1 NEGTVEQ
8 VKGITY
14 SLSSFLGPQ
23 TWRSN
28 GARNDN
34 YEKSL
39 LINSAGKQSSDLY
52 HCVIYLAP
60 GDYHRFHSPVEWK
73 ISFRRHFPGKLLS
86 VRPTFVSW
94 FPNLFNVNERVSYI
108 GQWKYGFFS
117 MTAVGATNVG
127 SVKVYFDE
135 ALATNRTKWRI
146 GRDFNDLKLKKNIS
160 LGKGDPFGEF
170 NLGSTI
176 VLVFE
181 APKNIEFDIKSGQKI
196 KYGQLISR
204 FE

>member
-1 NEGTVEQ
+1 MG
-8 VKGITY
+8 GIVWEC
-14 SLSSFLGPQ
+14 L
-23 TWRSN
+23 
-28 GARNDN
+28 
-34 YEKSL
+34 
-39 LINSAGKQSSDLY
+39 
-52 HCVIYLAP
+52 
-60 GDYHRFHSPVEWK
+60 
-73 ISFRRHFPGKLLS
+73 LLS
-86 VRPTFVSW
+86 VKGELYLP
-94 FPNLFNVNERVSYI
+94 L
-108 GQWKYGFFS
+108 
-117 MTAVGATNVG
+117 GA
-127 SVKVYFDE
+127 

-204 FE
+204 FEKQINASKGA